1 MVYSKPVFK
10 CMLLSFELSVFLIG
24 ALHEASGLRAA
35 GLLGTY
41 SQHPAVLDLGL
52 GSSGVRVWAWGIGL

>member
-41 SQHPAVLDLGL
+41 SQNPAVLDL
-52 GSSGVRVWAWGIGL
+52 RFREFRR